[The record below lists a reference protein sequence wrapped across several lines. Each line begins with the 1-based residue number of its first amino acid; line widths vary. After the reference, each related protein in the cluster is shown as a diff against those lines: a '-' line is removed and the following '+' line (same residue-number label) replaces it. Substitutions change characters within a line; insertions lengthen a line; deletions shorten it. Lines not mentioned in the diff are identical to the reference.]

1 MSIYRNDS
9 NTKGN
14 GQADKRSAIVV
25 GAGGAGLRA
34 AVGLAESGL
43 ETVYI
48 SKLVYNKLMTKFS
61 LFLSPTRLS

>member
-14 GQADKRSAIVV
+14 GQADKCSAIVV

-34 AVGLAESGL
+34 AAGLAECGARDSMYQQVG
-43 ETVYI
+43 
-48 SKLVYNKLMTKFS
+48 M
-61 LFLSPTRLS
+61 